1 MAQPIAAS
9 AFHMARGDRMR
20 KIVGLSAAILLL
32 AVACQKQAAEPVDA
46 TPAEPSVS
54 TVDPSGAA
62 PPQPNPN
69 GGDTPVGAAG
79 PGGVSPSAPDAAQPR
94 DPADPGMTAPPK

>member
-1 MAQPIAAS
+1 
-9 AFHMARGDRMR
+9 MR
-20 KIVGLSAAILLL
+20 PAISAACVLGLL
-32 AVACQKQAAEPVDA
+32 ALTGCQKSADDPAAVEA
-46 TPAEPSVS
+46 TPAPPAGDGAGS

-79 PGGVSPSAPDAAQPR
+79 PGGVSPAAPAAVNQG
-94 DPADPGMTAPPK
+94 DPSDPGTTAPPK

>member
-1 MAQPIAAS
+1 MRTIA
-9 AFHMARGDRMR
+9 
-20 KIVGLSAAILLL
+20 GLSVATLLL
-32 AVACQKQAAEPVDA
+32 AAACQDADDAPSADASSTAAA
-46 TPAEPSVS
+46 PAVS

-79 PGGVSPSAPDAAQPR
+79 PGGTSPNAAEAVNPD

>member
-1 MAQPIAAS
+1 
-9 AFHMARGDRMR
+9 MR
-20 KIVGLSAAILLL
+20 TIVGLSALVLLL
-32 AVACQKQAAEPVDA
+32 AAGCQKPAEEPAA
-46 TPAEPSVS
+46 TPAAPAVT

-79 PGGVSPSAPDAAQPR
+79 PGGASPNAPDAANPR